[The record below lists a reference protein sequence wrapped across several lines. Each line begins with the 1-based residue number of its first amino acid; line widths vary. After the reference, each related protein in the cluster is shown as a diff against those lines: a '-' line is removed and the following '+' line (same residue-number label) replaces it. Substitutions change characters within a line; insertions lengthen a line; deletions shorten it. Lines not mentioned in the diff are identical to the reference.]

1 MRSRQVGEGGEL
13 CIRTAEPS
21 RNLEHLC
28 RLLAEH
34 LAKVELQAAVGELRL
49 IATEIVALDETSA
62 SLLPDPAQDGESLQ
76 LVLERIA
83 ARIGPE
89 HVLRPV
95 LTDDHRLEWMQMWQ
109 TLPQPPARKPAAAPE
124 MPQPTWVLP
133 QPLKLA
139 TRGHRPMYQ
148 GVLHLLTGPHRVEGG
163 WWHRIGQGEQSTTAH
178 VERDYWVVLSEHAGV
193 LWVFQQRLAGDETA
207 WYLHGI
213 FA

>member
-1 MRSRQVGEGGEL
+1 MFMEMNRTLRQ
-13 CIRTAEPS
+13 A
-21 RNLEHLC
+21 
-28 RLLAEH
+28 
-34 LAKVELQAAVGELRL
+34 VENVW
-49 IATEIVALDETSA
+49 
-62 SLLPDPAQDGESLQ
+62 
-76 LVLERIA
+76 

-109 TLPQPPARKPAAAPE
+109 PQSRPKPNPAARNPAPVPQ

-133 QPLKLA
+133 EPLKLA

-148 GVLHLLTGPHRVEGG
+148 GVLHLLSGPHRVEGG
-163 WWHRIGQGEQSTTAH
+163 WWHRIGEGEAATTAH
-178 VERDYWVVLSEHAGV
+178 VERDYWVALSEHAGV

-207 WYLHGI
+207 WYLHGH